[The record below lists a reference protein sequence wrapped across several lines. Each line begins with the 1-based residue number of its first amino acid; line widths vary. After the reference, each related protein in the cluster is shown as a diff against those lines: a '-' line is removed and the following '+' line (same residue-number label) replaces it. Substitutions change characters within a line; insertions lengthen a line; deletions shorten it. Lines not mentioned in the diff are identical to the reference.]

1 MTARPPLPRRRGAP
15 ARRDPAL
22 SDPVRR
28 ALLAAPA
35 LAWLADASAQTPAA
49 SGDGLV
55 IMGREG
61 WLFPLWDRLTQLD
74 EVALRQVLAVHTEAI
89 ALLKRANI
97 EVVYCLIPIKARIY
111 QRFLPAGQ
119 RLAPAV
125 ERRYGAVV
133 TALRAAGAMAPDLAQ
148 PLLEASAQDPHWPV
162 FFKTDSH
169 WTPVGAEICAVTLA
183 GQMRARL
190 RLPLP
195 PQPGTRLGAI
205 RMLRLAIGDLV
216 QYVPAGQ
223 RGAFG
228 AEESPIRT
236 VLASGGA
243 AALLEEDASDVQV
256 VGTSNVQPRFNFVP
270 VLSNQV
276 GRAVGLSW
284 KPNNIGPYAALL
296 DYVRGDDFRQRRPRV
311 IVWNH
316 LENDMSTPISNPNWR
331 QSGVTTESF
340 LAALRQAVLA

>member
-1 MTARPPLPRRRGAP
+1 M
-15 ARRDPAL
+15 
-22 SDPVRR
+22 
-28 ALLAAPA
+28 LAAPLLA
-35 LAWLADASAQTPAA
+35 LPAVARAQAPAA
-49 SGDGLV
+49 STGDALV
-55 IMGREG
+55 LMGQQG
-61 WLFPLWDRLTQLD
+61 WLFPLWDRLTQMD
-74 EVALRQVLAVHTEAI
+74 EVAMRQVLAVHAETI
-89 ALLKRANI
+89 GILKRANI
-97 EVVYCLIPIKARIY
+97 ELVYCLIPIKARIY
-111 QRFLPAGQ
+111 RRFLPTGQ

-133 TALRAAGAMAPDLAQ
+133 AALRTAGALAPDLAD
-148 PLLEASAQDPHWPV
+148 PLAAASATDPHWPV
-162 FFKTDSH
+162 FFKSDTH
-169 WTPVGAEICAVTLA
+169 WTPVGAEICAVTIA
-183 GQMRARL
+183 TQMRGAL
-190 RLPLP
+190 RLPEP
-195 PQPGTRLGAI
+195 PQPGVRLGAI

-216 QYVPAGQ
+216 QYVPAEQ

-284 KPNNIGPYAALL
+284 KPNNIGPYSAML
-296 DYVRGDDFRQRRPRV
+296 DYLRSNDFRQRRPRV

-316 LENDMSTPISNPNWR
+316 LENDMSTPINNPNWR
-331 QSGVTTESF
+331 QSGLTNESF
-340 LAALRQAVLA
+340 LAGLRQAVAP